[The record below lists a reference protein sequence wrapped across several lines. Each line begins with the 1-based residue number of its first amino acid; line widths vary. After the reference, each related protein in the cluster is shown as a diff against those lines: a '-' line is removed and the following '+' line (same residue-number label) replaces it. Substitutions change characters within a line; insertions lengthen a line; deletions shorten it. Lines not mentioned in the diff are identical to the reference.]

1 MEYVVKFNNPY
12 FTEVSNENA
21 KISNNA
27 NKSDRNAASDLNLIK
42 LTKIKSGGLRGLV
55 NVQGNAT
62 DKVVTVVKVT
72 LNGEISENENFSPVQ
87 KGESSAAGQPLG
99 SAVEDAL
106 ESGFVPFFLNKDGQL
121 LSGLSTAKYAAY
133 LSFFQKNNI
142 RKTPNNTVRVFSDLD
157 KITFYRRDC
166 DKNGK
171 ITFSPV
177 MDDDLAKKAD
187 ELNKLVKSEN
197 KLVKSER
204 PDALKEAMGRLAND
218 LKIDCVSF
226 GYDSG
231 AKGNI
236 YQFANKEIEKE
247 FNEAQADK
255 MDELGVSKVGFG
267 CIDENGEKHIIEIQP
282 KKNASPLW
290 QMIKVLSGG
299 ITAFGASEICRQLF
313 SLCLSGIIVLP
324 SLFASIAM
332 VVVGSIG
339 LWLYGCY
346 IKPQC

>member
-1 MEYVVKFNNPY
+1 MEYAVKFSNPY
-12 FTEVSNENA
+12 FTEVSSENA

-27 NKSDRNAASDLNLIK
+27 NESDRNAASDLNLIK

-55 NVQGNAT
+55 KLVNVQGSGT

-72 LNGEISENENFSPVQ
+72 LNGEIFEDENFSPVQ
-87 KGESSAAGQPLG
+87 KGESSAAGQTLG

-106 ESGFVPFFLNKDGQL
+106 ESGFVPFFLNKDDQL

-142 RKTPNNTVRVFSDLD
+142 RKTPNNTVRLFSDLD

-177 MDDDLAKKAD
+177 TDDDLAKKAD
-187 ELNKLVKSEN
+187 ELNKLVK
-197 KLVKSER
+197 KSEK
-204 PDALKEAMGRLAND
+204 PDGLKEAMGRLAND

-290 QMIKVLSGG
+290 QMIKILSGG
-299 ITAFGASEICRQLF
+299 VTAFGASEICRQLLSF
-313 SLCLSGIIVLP
+313 CLSGMIVLP
-324 SLFASIAM
+324 SLFASVAM